1 MLHHRHLAQSNICF
15 RCLANVE
22 TTLHC
27 LRDCPDAARIWDAI
41 GFRNGEF
48 YSQMNL
54 DLWLN
59 NNVKGSG
66 AQLFVAALWW
76 NWRARNIVCV
86 GKENISLYKIVLEV
100 HKLVDII
107 HSCFPG
113 SIQTN
118 DSMRWISWHPSRQE
132 GYVLNVD
139 GSCLGTSGRTG
150 FGGLIRRSDGSW
162 IIGFSG
168 YLGLKDNTFA
178 ELMAIYHGLKIAR
191 DLGFSSILCYSDSQT
206 VLDLILKG
214 HSIYHCY
221 AVVITN
227 IQDMLKLNW
236 DITLS
241 HSLREGNFSADWLA
255 KLGSANDTKIKI
267 WESPPEALK
276 SILLSDALKS
286 ILLSDALRVLHPRA

>member
-1 MLHHRHLAQSNICF
+1 
-15 RCLANVE
+15 
-22 TTLHC
+22 
-27 LRDCPDAARIWDAI
+27 
-41 GFRNGEF
+41 
-48 YSQMNL
+48 
-54 DLWLN
+54 
-59 NNVKGSG
+59 
-66 AQLFVAALWW
+66 
-76 NWRARNIVCV
+76 
-86 GKENISLYKIVLEV
+86 
-100 HKLVDII
+100 
-107 HSCFPG
+107 
-113 SIQTN
+113 
-118 DSMRWISWHPSRQE
+118 MRWISWHPSRQE

-276 SILLSDALKS
+276 SILLSDAL
-286 ILLSDALRVLHPRA
+286 RVLHPRA